1 MQLSI
6 GKIVNTHGIRGELKV
21 VPNTDFV
28 EERYAIGNEVMIQFG
43 REPLTFEIDSV
54 RAHKGCLLV
63 TFKGY
68 HNINDVE
75 KYKGLDLLIEVDGS
89 EDDDYYY
96 YELEGCEVYHK
107 DELIG
112 VVSEILE
119 TDAHEILRI
128 KREGAND
135 ALIPYVDRF
144 IVDVDV
150 DKKRIDIDVIEG
162 MLWK

>member
-6 GKIVNTHGIRGELKV
+6 GKIVNTHGIRGELKIL
-21 VPNTDFV
+21 PNTDSV
-28 EERYAIGNEVMIQFG
+28 EERFVVGNEVFVQFG
-43 REPLTFEIDSV
+43 KKTITFEIDSV
-54 RAHKGCLLV
+54 RSHKGCILV
-63 TFKGY
+63 TFKGL
-68 HNINDVE
+68 HDINEVE

-96 YELEGCEVYHK
+96 YELVGCEVYYK
-107 DELIG
+107 DEFVG

-128 KREGAND
+128 KREGLND

-150 DKKRIDIDVIEG
+150 DTNRIEIDVIEG
-162 MLWK
+162 ML

>member
-1 MQLSI
+1 
-6 GKIVNTHGIRGELKV
+6 
-21 VPNTDFV
+21 
-28 EERYAIGNEVMIQFG
+28 MIQFG

-89 EDDDYYY
+89 DDCDYYY
-96 YELEGCEVYHK
+96 YELEGCKVYHK
-107 DELIG
+107 DEYIG

-128 KREGAND
+128 KREGSSD
-135 ALIPYVDRF
+135 ALIPYVERF

-150 DKKRIDIDVIEG
+150 DEKRIDIDVIEG
-162 MLWK
+162 ML

>member
-6 GKIVNTHGIRGELKV
+6 GKIVNTHGIRGELKIL
-21 VPNTDFV
+21 PNTDSI
-28 EERYAIGNEVMIQFG
+28 EERFVVGNEVFVQFG
-43 REPLTFEIDSV
+43 KKTITFEIDSV
-54 RAHKGCLLV
+54 RSHKGCILV
-63 TFKGY
+63 TFKGL
-68 HNINDVE
+68 HDINEVE

-96 YELEGCEVYHK
+96 YELVGCEVYYK
-107 DELIG
+107 DEFIG

-128 KREGAND
+128 KREGLND

-150 DKKRIDIDVIEG
+150 DTNRIEIDVIEG
-162 MLWK
+162 ML